1 MNINRNKFA
10 QSGFSLVEIM
20 VGLVIGLLATL
31 VIVQVFSTFDSQRRK
46 TSGSADAQTN
56 GSIALYSLQR
66 DLQMAGYGMPLP
78 MADKLN
84 SSLKCEPS
92 PEYDPD
98 SDPTTD
104 NSIKLFPVEIIEGA
118 GNASDVVI
126 SRYSTTQM
134 GAVPVRIVDAANAF
148 SPIGMTVDNN
158 LGCSDNDV
166 AIVSNAPNC
175 VMTIVEDATGNPATQ
190 KNIRLIPTDDPAGTI
205 STGAKLT
212 CMGNWQEYR
221 YEVINGQL
229 VMNGTPIMDGIV
241 ALQAQYGIAATINSN
256 QVSQWVN
263 ATAPWNAPTVA
274 DRNRIRAVRVAVVAR
289 SGQRDREIVTNQ
301 CVTAKGTVNN
311 GPCAWDDTNYDAAP
325 MIDLS
330 VVDGADWQ
338 NFRYRAFETIVPI
351 RNMLWSREALL

>member
-78 MADKLN
+78 MADKEN
-84 SSLKCEPS
+84 SSLKCDPS

-98 SDPTTD
+98 NDPTTD
-104 NSIKLFPVEIIEGA
+104 NSIKLFPVEIVDGA
-118 GNASDVVI
+118 GNSSDVVI
-126 SRYSTTQM
+126 ARYSTTQM
-134 GAVPVRIVDAANAF
+134 GAVPVRIVDASNAT

-166 AIVSNAPNC
+166 AIISLGGSC
-175 VMTIVEDATGNPATQ
+175 LMTLVDDANGNPDTQ
-190 KNIRLIPTDDPAGTI
+190 KNVRLIAATPLGGPLA
-205 STGAKLT
+205 TGAKLT

-221 YEVINGQL
+221 YQVINGQL

-241 ALQAQYGIAATINSN
+241 ALQAQYGVAANINSN

-351 RNMLWSREALL
+351 RNMLWSKDAL